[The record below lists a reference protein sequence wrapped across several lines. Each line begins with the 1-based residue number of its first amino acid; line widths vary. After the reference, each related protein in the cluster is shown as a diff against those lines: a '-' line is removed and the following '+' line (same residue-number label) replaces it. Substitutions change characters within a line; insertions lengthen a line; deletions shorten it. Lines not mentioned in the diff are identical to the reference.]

1 MAPAGAVIGF
11 TGKGKGLQV
20 LVDYARAKASGDVS
34 GFEHP
39 EELERML
46 KIAESASPISLHRT
60 GHSADGTV
68 FRNQCDVSIDI
79 ANRQSLRTF
88 EKMGEYGVD
97 GFLFANTNGRYGKR
111 PEIIAGVLEF
121 LHQNLDRLGEGNTL
135 SKVVAKPR
143 ETCVLEDGTE
153 RENVSAPILRQGE
166 EILVCADYAKEKFGA
181 QIEPGEGDVWIDGK
195 AYKRIGSL
203 QEVRLQSVTLQ
214 TEIWR

>member
-46 KIAESASPISLHRT
+46 KIAESASPDPYIGPDTPPMALFS
-60 GHSADGTV
+60 GI
-68 FRNQCDVSIDI
+68 NDVSIDI

-143 ETCVLEDGTE
+143 ETCVLEDGTGE
-153 RENVSAPILRQGE
+153 RECECSDPASGRGNPC
-166 EILVCADYAKEKFGA
+166 VCRLC
-181 QIEPGEGDVWIDGK
+181 EG
-195 AYKRIGSL
+195 
-203 QEVRLQSVTLQ
+203 
-214 TEIWR
+214 EIWSTDRTGGRRCLD